1 MFYIW
6 NAAKAAQRGN
16 FTHPSRC
23 YSEFL
28 ARGE

>member
-1 MFYIW
+1 MLCIW

-16 FTHPSRC
+16 LTHPSPC